1 MFRVDSILDAHQSCA
16 FTPIQRLRRMPRWLV
31 GLGMGVW
38 LTAALGLARAETESP
53 TDLPTLTVTA
63 TKSERALESLP
74 ESVSVVPRAQFERFQ
89 PDDLGGVL
97 EGLPN
102 VAVGGGPRGVG
113 QQIAVR
119 GLSDERL
126 LFLLDGA
133 RQDFS
138 RAHNARLFIDPE
150 LLRQVDVVRG
160 PASALWG
167 SGALGGVI
175 ALETLDGAEL
185 LAPGQSLGAR
195 LKTGYQD
202 GDGQWLG
209 STTLYGAND
218 QGLDGLLS
226 LSGRQAGD
234 MRLGDGSDLAHS
246 GFRELSGL
254 GKVNW
259 SPDGHNRFGL
269 SVLAGDIDGEV
280 PSNPQ
285 TEATDDNLVDRTTRQ
300 SHVAL
305 RYTREEPFNAWLQPT
320 LLLYRN
326 HTDID
331 EHRLFDGRDDQTEFE
346 TLGLD
351 LRNRAV
357 LRGGNG
363 AWSQV
368 LTMGVDAYRNRAEA
382 TRDGEARASYPDGR
396 TQVVGLYLQDEILL
410 GDRWTLIPGLRWD
423 NYRSEADAEGI
434 ADNEDSAL
442 SVKFGVNV
450 ALTDWLSLQALYNEA
465 FRAPSIGELFVAGT
479 HFSCG
484 PGCANLFVPNP
495 NLKPEKA
502 HNKELGLR
510 LHRDG
515 LLTPADRGELRVA
528 VFRNDVDDFIDQV
541 VDFSM
546 SPVPGN
552 PGRGGT
558 TGFVNVGSARLDG
571 FELEASYQ
579 APRWFATASYGQTR
593 GEDRETGEPLSA
605 IEPDQWTLQAGLRF
619 PARDIDLGARARL
632 VAAQNRVPE
641 GGTPSDPYQL
651 YDLWLSWSPASR
663 RGQGPSLNLAVDN
676 LLDEDYQPYL
686 SALQGP
692 GRNIQLSLAY
702 RF

>member
-1 MFRVDSILDAHQSCA
+1 
-16 FTPIQRLRRMPRWLV
+16 MPRWLFN
-31 GLGMGVW
+31 LGISVW
-38 LTAALGLARAETESP
+38 LSVLLGPARAETDSP
-53 TDLPTLTVTA
+53 AILPTLTVTA
-63 TKSERALESLP
+63 TKSERAVESLP
-74 ESVSVVPRAQFERFQ
+74 ESVSVVTRAQFERFQ
-89 PDDLGGVL
+89 PSDLGGVL

-102 VAVGGGPRGVG
+102 VAVGGGPRGIG
-113 QQIAVR
+113 QQITVR

-126 LFLLDGA
+126 LLLLDGA
-133 RQDFS
+133 RQDFG
-138 RAHNARLFIDPE
+138 RAHNAPLFIDPE

-175 ALETLDGAEL
+175 ALETLDGTEL

-195 LKTGYQD
+195 VKTGYQD
-202 GDGQWLG
+202 GNGQWLG
-209 STTLYGAND
+209 SATVYGVND
-218 QGLDGLLS
+218 HGLDALLS
-226 LSGRQAGD
+226 LTGREASN

-259 SPDGHNRFGL
+259 SPDGRNRFGV

-285 TEATDDNLVDRTTRQ
+285 TEATEDNLVDRTTRQ

-305 RYTREEPFNAWLQPT
+305 RYTREEPLHTWLQPS

-331 EHRLFDGRDDQTEFE
+331 ERRLFDRRHDQTDFE

-357 LRGGNG
+357 LGGDG
-363 AWSQV
+363 PWSQV
-368 LTMGVDAYRNRAEA
+368 LTMGLDAYRNRAEA
-382 TRDGEARASYPDGR
+382 ERDGKARDSYPDGR
-396 TQVVGLYLQDEILL
+396 TEVVGFYLQDEIRL
-410 GDRWTLIPGLRWD
+410 GERWTLIPGLRWD
-423 NYRSEADAEGI
+423 NYRSETDAADI

-442 SVKFGVNV
+442 SMKFSVHF

-465 FRAPSIGELFVAGT
+465 FRAPSISELFVSGV
-479 HFSCG
+479 HFTCG
-484 PGCANLFVPNP
+484 PGCENLFIPNP
-495 NLKPEKA
+495 SLKPEKA
-502 HNKELGLR
+502 YNKELGLR

-515 LLTPADRGELRVA
+515 LLTPGDRGDLRVA
-528 VFRNDVDDFIDQV
+528 MFRNDVDDFIDQI

-546 SPVPGN
+546 HPVPGN
-552 PGRGGT
+552 LGRGGV
-558 TGFVNVGSARLDG
+558 TGFVNVGSAQLEG
-571 FELEASYQ
+571 FEVEARYQ

-593 GEDRETGEPLSA
+593 GEDRHTGEPLSA
-605 IEPDQWTLQAGLRF
+605 IEPDQWTLQAGMQM
-619 PARDIDLGARARL
+619 PQRDIDFGARARL
-632 VAAQNRVPE
+632 VAAQNRVPAS
-641 GGTPSDPYQL
+641 GTPSDAYQL
-651 YDLWLSWSPASR
+651 YDLWLSWNPASR
-663 RGQGPSLNLAVDN
+663 QGQGPSLNLAVDN

-692 GRNIQLSLAY
+692 GRNIKLMLAY

>member
-1 MFRVDSILDAHQSCA
+1 MIRVNQPGAFDQSRMLGQ
-16 FTPIQRLRRMPRWLV
+16 IRRCEIPRWFV
-31 GLGMGVW
+31 GL
-38 LTAALGLARAETESP
+38 ALGIWLSVPLGPARAETDSQAI
-53 TDLPTLTVTA
+53 LPTLTVTA
-63 TKSERALESLP
+63 TKSERALASLP
-74 ESVSVVPRAQFERFQ
+74 ESVSVVPREQFERFQ

-97 EGLPN
+97 KGLPN
-102 VAVGGGPRGVG
+102 VAIGGGPRGIG

-185 LAPGQSLGAR
+185 LAPGQSLGGR
-195 LKTGYQD
+195 VKTGYQD

-209 STTLYGAND
+209 STMLYGAND
-218 QGLDGLLS
+218 QGWDGLLS

-234 MRLGDGSDLAHS
+234 MRLGDGADLAHS

-259 SPDGHNRFGL
+259 RPDGRNGFGI
-269 SVLAGDIDGEV
+269 SVLAGEIDGEV

-300 SHVAL
+300 SHIAL
-305 RYTREEPFNAWLQPT
+305 RYEREQPLNTWLQPS

-331 EHRLFDGRDDQTEFE
+331 ERRLFDGRHDQTDFE

-351 LRNRAV
+351 LRNRA
-357 LRGGNG
+357 LLGGDG
-363 AWSQV
+363 PWSHV
-368 LTMGVDAYRNRAEA
+368 LTMGLDAYRNRAEA
-382 TRDGEARASYPDGR
+382 TRDGEARDSYPDGR
-396 TQVVGLYLQDEILL
+396 TQVVGLYLQDEISL
-410 GDRWTLIPGLRWD
+410 GERWTLIPGLRWD
-423 NYRSEADAEGI
+423 NYRSEADAADI
-434 ADNEDSAL
+434 ADNQDSAFW
-442 SVKFGVNV
+442 VKFGVNV

-465 FRAPSIGELFVAGT
+465 FRAPSISELFVSGV
-479 HFSCG
+479 HFTCG

-502 HNKELGLR
+502 HNTELGLR

-515 LLTPADRGELRVA
+515 LLTPADRGDLRVA
-528 VFRNDVDDFIDQV
+528 VFRNDVDDFIDQI

-546 SPVPGN
+546 HPVPGN
-552 PGRGGT
+552 PGRGGV
-558 TGFVNVGSARLDG
+558 TGFVNVGSARLQG
-571 FELEASYQ
+571 FEVEASYQ
-579 APRWFATASYGQTR
+579 APRWFANANYGQTR
-593 GEDRETGEPLSA
+593 GEDRHSGEPLSA
-605 IEPDQWTLQAGLRF
+605 IEPDQLTLQAGLRF
-619 PARDIDLGARARL
+619 PMRDIDLGARARL

-641 GGTPSDPYQL
+641 GGTPSDAYQL
-651 YDLWLSWSPASR
+651 YDLWLSWNPASG

-676 LLDEDYQPYL
+676 LLDADYQPYL
-686 SALQGP
+686 SALPGP
-692 GRNIQLSLAY
+692 GRNIKLTLAY